1 MKFKPPAFLENIE
14 SPVEG
19 EVALRKYAANPLSF
33 GGDGSLDLF
42 AGNSADATGNRTAIV
57 IGIDEV
63 GRGPLAGPVVACA
76 AVLKSPDALLTLNDS
91 KKLSRPKR
99 EAMFEQVKD
108 ACACYAIASASVEEI
123 DEMNILEA
131 DFLAMRRAL
140 QALGFPGL
148 NETAPE
154 IPIDAKGSLND
165 ALSGSAACHPGL
177 VPGSPLA
184 SNVIQN
190 NAANNVILNGAQR
203 NEGSSDSSSNVI
215 MLDPAACHPGLVPGS
230 PLASN
235 VIQNNAANNVI
246 LNGAQRNE
254 GSSDSSSNVVMPDPA
269 ACHPGLVPGS
279 PLALNANILIAVD
292 GNLKIHGVPAEKQM
306 PIVKGDGRIA
316 SISAASILAKVFRD
330 RYMDKLE
337 ELYPGYGFDKHAG
350 YGTKAH
356 LDAIRR
362 QGFTPAH
369 RKSFH
374 PKSL

>member
-1 MKFKPPAFLENIE
+1 MKFKLPAFLENIE

-42 AGNSADATGNRTAIV
+42 AGNSADAAGNRTAIV

-154 IPIDAKGSLND
+154 IPIEAKGTLND
-165 ALSGSAACHPGL
+165 ALNC
-177 VPGSPLA
+177 
-184 SNVIQN
+184 
-190 NAANNVILNGAQR
+190 AANDAANAVILNEAQR
-203 NEGSSDSSSNVI
+203 NEGSSD
-215 MLDPAACHPGLVPGS
+215 GS
-230 PLASN
+230 Y
-235 VIQNNAANNVI
+235 
-246 LNGAQRNE
+246 
-254 GSSDSSSNVVMPDPA
+254 
-269 ACHPGLVPGS
+269 
-279 PLALNANILIAVD
+279 NILIAVD

-350 YGTKAH
+350 YGTKSH

-362 QGFTPAH
+362 LGYTPAH

>member
-1 MKFKPPAFLENIE
+1 MKFKLPAFLENIE

-19 EVALRKYAANPLSF
+19 EVASAGANGASS
-33 GGDGSLDLF
+33 GS
-42 AGNSADATGNRTAIV
+42 AVENSAIV
-57 IGIDEV
+57 VGIDEV

-99 EAMFEQVKD
+99 EAMFDAVKD

-123 DEMNILEA
+123 DEINILEA

-154 IPIDAKGSLND
+154 IPIEVKGSLKD
-165 ALSGSAACHPGL
+165 AA
-177 VPGSPLA
+177 
-184 SNVIQN
+184 
-190 NAANNVILNGAQR
+190 NVILNEAQR
-203 NEGSSDSSSNVI
+203 NEGFSNGY
-215 MLDPAACHPGLVPGS
+215 P
-230 PLASN
+230 
-235 VIQNNAANNVI
+235 
-246 LNGAQRNE
+246 
-254 GSSDSSSNVVMPDPA
+254 
-269 ACHPGLVPGS
+269 
-279 PLALNANILIAVD
+279 NILVAVD
-292 GNLKIHGVPAEKQM
+292 GNLKIDKMPQDIQM

>member
-1 MKFKPPAFLENIE
+1 MKFKLPAFLENIE

-19 EVALRKYAANPLSF
+19 EVALRKYAANPLAF
-33 GGDGSLDLF
+33 GGDLDLF
-42 AGNSADATGNRTAIV
+42 SAENVAGSDASCADVANNSAAIV

-154 IPIDAKGSLND
+154 IPIEVKGSFN
-165 ALSGSAACHPGL
+165 CHPGL
-177 VPGSPLA
+177 VPGSPFP
-184 SNVIQN
+184 S
-190 NAANNVILNGAQR
+190 
-203 NEGSSDSSSNVI
+203 
-215 MLDPAACHPGLVPGS
+215 
-230 PLASN
+230 
-235 VIQNNAANNVI
+235 
-246 LNGAQRNE
+246 
-254 GSSDSSSNVVMPDPA
+254 
-269 ACHPGLVPGS
+269 
-279 PLALNANILIAVD
+279 NILIAVD
-292 GNLKIHGVPAEKQM
+292 GNLKIRGVPAEKQM

-362 QGFTPAH
+362 QGYTPAH

-374 PKSL
+374 PKGL

>member
-1 MKFKPPAFLENIE
+1 MKFKLPAFLEKIE

-19 EVALRKYAANPLSF
+19 EVALRKYAANPLAFS
-33 GGDGSLDLF
+33 GDALDLF
-42 AGNSADATGNRTAIV
+42 AQPVAGNADSNANCADIVNNSAAIV
-57 IGIDEV
+57 VGIDEV

-99 EAMFEQVKD
+99 EAMFDAVKD

-123 DEMNILEA
+123 DELNILEA

-148 NETAPE
+148 KESAPE
-154 IPIDAKGSLND
+154 IPIEVKGSLAD
-165 ALSGSAACHPGL
+165 AANAAVCHPGP
-177 VPGSPLA
+177 VPGSPF
-184 SNVIQN
+184 SF
-190 NAANNVILNGAQR
+190 
-203 NEGSSDSSSNVI
+203 
-215 MLDPAACHPGLVPGS
+215 
-230 PLASN
+230 
-235 VIQNNAANNVI
+235 
-246 LNGAQRNE
+246 
-254 GSSDSSSNVVMPDPA
+254 
-269 ACHPGLVPGS
+269 
-279 PLALNANILIAVD
+279 NILIAVD
-292 GNLKIHGVPAEKQM
+292 GNLKIDKMLQDIQM

-374 PKSL
+374 PKGL

>member
-1 MKFKPPAFLENIE
+1 MKFKLPAFLENIE

-19 EVALRKYAANPLSF
+19 EVALRK
-33 GGDGSLDLF
+33 F
-42 AGNSADATGNRTAIV
+42 AVENSAIV
-57 IGIDEV
+57 VGIDEV

-99 EAMFEQVKD
+99 EAMFDAVKD

-123 DEMNILEA
+123 DEINILEA

-154 IPIDAKGSLND
+154 IPIEVKGSLKD
-165 ALSGSAACHPGL
+165 A
-177 VPGSPLA
+177 A
-184 SNVIQN
+184 S
-190 NAANNVILNGAQR
+190 VILTPKA
-203 NEGSSDSSSNVI
+203 EGSSNSSN
-215 MLDPAACHPGLVPGS
+215 A
-230 PLASN
+230 
-235 VIQNNAANNVI
+235 
-246 LNGAQRNE
+246 
-254 GSSDSSSNVVMPDPA
+254 VMPDSVPA
-269 ACHPGLVPGS
+269 S
-279 PLALNANILIAVD
+279 PSCPKILIAVD
-292 GNLKIHGVPAEKQM
+292 GNLKIDKMPQDIQM

>member
-1 MKFKPPAFLENIE
+1 MKFKLPAFLENIE

-19 EVALRKYAANPLSF
+19 EVALRKFAANPLAF
-33 GGDGSLDLF
+33 GGDLDLF
-42 AGNSADATGNRTAIV
+42 SAGANGALSGNASENSAIV
-57 IGIDEV
+57 VGIDEV

-99 EAMFEQVKD
+99 EAMFDAVKD

-123 DEMNILEA
+123 DEINILEA

-154 IPIDAKGSLND
+154 IPIEVKGSLKD
-165 ALSGSAACHPGL
+165 A
-177 VPGSPLA
+177 A
-184 SNVIQN
+184 S
-190 NAANNVILNGAQR
+190 VILTPKAEDNS
-203 NEGSSDSSSNVI
+203 EGECCDHACMGITEPKSWGVAPSSNGN
-215 MLDPAACHPGLVPGS
+215 PK
-230 PLASN
+230 
-235 VIQNNAANNVI
+235 
-246 LNGAQRNE
+246 
-254 GSSDSSSNVVMPDPA
+254 
-269 ACHPGLVPGS
+269 
-279 PLALNANILIAVD
+279 ILIAVD
-292 GNLKIHGVPAEKQM
+292 GNLKIDKMPQDLQM

>member
-1 MKFKPPAFLENIE
+1 MKFKLPTFLENIE

-19 EVALRKYAANPLSF
+19 EVALRKYAANPLAF
-33 GGDGSLDLF
+33 GGDLDLF
-42 AGNSADATGNRTAIV
+42 AAAGTASLAGNGAAIV
-57 IGIDEV
+57 IGVDEV

-154 IPIDAKGSLND
+154 IPIEVKGSLNEALHPND
-165 ALSGSAACHPGL
+165 ASGS
-177 VPGSPLA
+177 
-184 SNVIQN
+184 
-190 NAANNVILNGAQR
+190 VILNAKR
-203 NEGSSDSSSNVI
+203 EGSSDGSSN
-215 MLDPAACHPGLVPGS
+215 AS
-230 PLASN
+230 PL
-235 VIQNNAANNVI
+235 
-246 LNGAQRNE
+246 
-254 GSSDSSSNVVMPDPA
+254 SSLVSHLSS
-269 ACHPGLVPGS
+269 
-279 PLALNANILIAVD
+279 NILIAVD
-292 GNLKIHGVPAEKQM
+292 GNLKIRGVPAEKQM

-337 ELYPGYGFDKHAG
+337 EFYPGYGFDKHAG

-362 QGFTPAH
+362 LGYTPAH

>member
-1 MKFKPPAFLENIE
+1 
-14 SPVEG
+14 
-19 EVALRKYAANPLSF
+19 
-33 GGDGSLDLF
+33 
-42 AGNSADATGNRTAIV
+42 
-57 IGIDEV
+57 
-63 GRGPLAGPVVACA
+63 
-76 AVLKSPDALLTLNDS
+76 LTLNDS

-99 EAMFEQVKD
+99 EAMFDAVKD

-123 DEMNILEA
+123 DEINILEA

-154 IPIDAKGSLND
+154 IPIEVKGSLTD
-165 ALSGSAACHPGL
+165 AANAFACHPGL
-177 VPGSPLA
+177 VPGTPSA
-184 SNVIQN
+184 CNVILN
-190 NAANNVILNGAQR
+190 GVTNHVFLNGAQR
-203 NEGSSDSSSNVI
+203 NEGTSD
-215 MLDPAACHPGLVPGS
+215 GS
-230 PLASN
+230 Y
-235 VIQNNAANNVI
+235 
-246 LNGAQRNE
+246 
-254 GSSDSSSNVVMPDPA
+254 
-269 ACHPGLVPGS
+269 
-279 PLALNANILIAVD
+279 NILIAVD
-292 GNLKIHGVPAEKQM
+292 GNLKIDKMPQNIQM

>member
-1 MKFKPPAFLENIE
+1 MKFKLPAFLENIE

-19 EVALRKYAANPLSF
+19 EVALRKFAANPLAF

-42 AGNSADATGNRTAIV
+42 ATGNCAEATANSTAIV
-57 IGIDEV
+57 VGIDEV

-99 EAMFEQVKD
+99 EAMFEDVKD

-154 IPIDAKGSLND
+154 IPIEVKGSLN
-165 ALSGSAACHPGL
+165 CHPGL
-177 VPGSPLA
+177 SLSRTSCGMPGSPFP
-184 SNVIQN
+184 S
-190 NAANNVILNGAQR
+190 
-203 NEGSSDSSSNVI
+203 
-215 MLDPAACHPGLVPGS
+215 
-230 PLASN
+230 
-235 VIQNNAANNVI
+235 
-246 LNGAQRNE
+246 
-254 GSSDSSSNVVMPDPA
+254 
-269 ACHPGLVPGS
+269 
-279 PLALNANILIAVD
+279 NILIAVD
-292 GNLKIHGVPAEKQM
+292 GNLKIRGVPAEKQM

-350 YGTKAH
+350 YGTKSH

-374 PKSL
+374 PKGL

>member
-1 MKFKPPAFLENIE
+1 MKFKLPAFLENIE

-19 EVALRKYAANPLSF
+19 EVALRKFAANPLAF
-33 GGDGSLDLF
+33 GGDLDLF
-42 AGNSADATGNRTAIV
+42 SAGANGARSENASYGSAIV
-57 IGIDEV
+57 VGIDEV

-154 IPIDAKGSLND
+154 IPIEVKGSLKD
-165 ALSGSAACHPGL
+165 AA
-177 VPGSPLA
+177 
-184 SNVIQN
+184 
-190 NAANNVILNGAQR
+190 NVILNEAQR
-203 NEGSSDSSSNVI
+203 NEGSS
-215 MLDPAACHPGLVPGS
+215 
-230 PLASN
+230 
-235 VIQNNAANNVI
+235 
-246 LNGAQRNE
+246 NGF
-254 GSSDSSSNVVMPDPA
+254 P
-269 ACHPGLVPGS
+269 
-279 PLALNANILIAVD
+279 NILIAVD
-292 GNLKIHGVPAEKQM
+292 GNLKIDKMPQDIQM

>member
-1 MKFKPPAFLENIE
+1 MKFKLPAFLENIE

-19 EVALRKYAANPLSF
+19 EVALRKYVANPLTF
-33 GGDGSLDLF
+33 GGDLDLF
-42 AGNSADATGNRTAIV
+42 SAGGGACSGNVAENSAIV
-57 IGIDEV
+57 VGIDEV

-154 IPIDAKGSLND
+154 IPIEVKGSLNEALHPND
-165 ALSGSAACHPGL
+165 ASGS
-177 VPGSPLA
+177 
-184 SNVIQN
+184 
-190 NAANNVILNGAQR
+190 VILNAKR
-203 NEGSSDSSSNVI
+203 EGSSDGSSN
-215 MLDPAACHPGLVPGS
+215 AS
-230 PLASN
+230 PL
-235 VIQNNAANNVI
+235 
-246 LNGAQRNE
+246 
-254 GSSDSSSNVVMPDPA
+254 SS
-269 ACHPGLVPGS
+269 
-279 PLALNANILIAVD
+279 NILIAVD
-292 GNLKIHGVPAEKQM
+292 GNLKIRGVPAEKQM

-362 QGFTPAH
+362 LGYTPAH

>member
-1 MKFKPPAFLENIE
+1 MKFKLPAFLEKIE

-19 EVALRKYAANPLSF
+19 EVALRKYAANPLAYS
-33 GGDGSLDLF
+33 GDGSPDLF
-42 AGNSADATGNRTAIV
+42 SVAGNVAGSEANCVDGNGNRAAIV

-123 DEMNILEA
+123 DEINILEA

-148 NETAPE
+148 NESTPE
-154 IPIDAKGSLND
+154 IPIEVKGSFADLATN
-165 ALSGSAACHPGL
+165 HQ
-177 VPGSPLA
+177 PLTT
-184 SNVIQN
+184 
-190 NAANNVILNGAQR
+190 
-203 NEGSSDSSSNVI
+203 
-215 MLDPAACHPGLVPGS
+215 
-230 PLASN
+230 
-235 VIQNNAANNVI
+235 
-246 LNGAQRNE
+246 
-254 GSSDSSSNVVMPDPA
+254 
-269 ACHPGLVPGS
+269 
-279 PLALNANILIAVD
+279 LIAVD
-292 GNLKIHGVPAEKQM
+292 GNLKIRGVPAEKQM

-337 ELYPGYGFDKHAG
+337 ELYPGYGFEKHAG

-369 RKSFH
+369 RKTFH
-374 PKSL
+374 PKGL

>member
-1 MKFKPPAFLENIE
+1 MKFKLPAFLENIE

-19 EVALRKYAANPLSF
+19 EVALRKFAANPLAF
-33 GGDGSLDLF
+33 GGDLDLF
-42 AGNSADATGNRTAIV
+42 SAGANGAHSESAAENSAIV
-57 IGIDEV
+57 VGIDEV

-99 EAMFEQVKD
+99 EAMFDAVKD

-123 DEMNILEA
+123 DEINILEA

-140 QALGFPGL
+140 QALGFPDL

-154 IPIDAKGSLND
+154 IPIEVKGSF
-165 ALSGSAACHPGL
+165 
-177 VPGSPLA
+177 
-184 SNVIQN
+184 
-190 NAANNVILNGAQR
+190 NA
-203 NEGSSDSSSNVI
+203 
-215 MLDPAACHPGLVPGS
+215 
-230 PLASN
+230 
-235 VIQNNAANNVI
+235 
-246 LNGAQRNE
+246 
-254 GSSDSSSNVVMPDPA
+254 VMPDSLSPRTCSGA
-269 ACHPGLVPGS
+269 AS
-279 PLALNANILIAVD
+279 PSCPDILIAVD
-292 GNLKIHGVPAEKQM
+292 GNLKIRGVPAEKQM

>member
-1 MKFKPPAFLENIE
+1 MKFKLPAFLEDIE

-19 EVALRKYAANPLSF
+19 EVVLRKFAANSLAF
-33 GGDGSLDLF
+33 GGDLDLF
-42 AGNSADATGNRTAIV
+42 SAVGGDAGADANCTDVANNSAAIV
-57 IGIDEV
+57 VGIDEV

-76 AVLKSPDALLTLNDS
+76 AVLKSPDALVTLNDS
-91 KKLSRPKR
+91 KKLSRTKR

-148 NETAPE
+148 NESAPE
-154 IPIDAKGSLND
+154 IPIEVKGSFASLTTN
-165 ALSGSAACHPGL
+165 GL
-177 VPGSPLA
+177 TAYQPLTT
-184 SNVIQN
+184 
-190 NAANNVILNGAQR
+190 
-203 NEGSSDSSSNVI
+203 
-215 MLDPAACHPGLVPGS
+215 
-230 PLASN
+230 
-235 VIQNNAANNVI
+235 
-246 LNGAQRNE
+246 
-254 GSSDSSSNVVMPDPA
+254 
-269 ACHPGLVPGS
+269 
-279 PLALNANILIAVD
+279 LIAVD

>member
-1 MKFKPPAFLENIE
+1 MKFKLPAFLENIE

-19 EVALRKYAANPLSF
+19 EVALRKYVANPLAYS
-33 GGDGSLDLF
+33 GDGSPDLF
-42 AGNSADATGNRTAIV
+42 SSAVNGADSNGNCTDVVRDGAAIV
-57 IGIDEV
+57 IGVDEV

-148 NETAPE
+148 SESAPE
-154 IPIDAKGSLND
+154 IPIEVKGSLFD
-165 ALSGSAACHPGL
+165 AMMDSSACHPGP
-177 VPGSPLA
+177 VPGSPSA
-184 SNVIQN
+184 C
-190 NAANNVILNGAQR
+190 NVILNEAQR
-203 NEGSSDSSSNVI
+203 NEVSSNGF
-215 MLDPAACHPGLVPGS
+215 P
-230 PLASN
+230 
-235 VIQNNAANNVI
+235 
-246 LNGAQRNE
+246 
-254 GSSDSSSNVVMPDPA
+254 
-269 ACHPGLVPGS
+269 
-279 PLALNANILIAVD
+279 NILIAVD
-292 GNLKIHGVPAEKQM
+292 GNQKIHGVPAEKQM

-374 PKSL
+374 PKGL

>member
-1 MKFKPPAFLENIE
+1 MKFKLPAFLENIE

-19 EVALRKYAANPLSF
+19 EVALRKFAANPLAF
-33 GGDGSLDLF
+33 GGDLDLF
-42 AGNSADATGNRTAIV
+42 SAGANGAHSENASYGSAIV
-57 IGIDEV
+57 VGIDEV

-99 EAMFEQVKD
+99 EAMFDAVKD

-123 DEMNILEA
+123 DEINILEA

-148 NETAPE
+148 NESAPE
-154 IPIDAKGSLND
+154 IPIEVKGSLKD
-165 ALSGSAACHPGL
+165 AA
-177 VPGSPLA
+177 
-184 SNVIQN
+184 
-190 NAANNVILNGAQR
+190 NVILNEAQR
-203 NEGSSDSSSNVI
+203 NEGSS
-215 MLDPAACHPGLVPGS
+215 
-230 PLASN
+230 
-235 VIQNNAANNVI
+235 
-246 LNGAQRNE
+246 NGF
-254 GSSDSSSNVVMPDPA
+254 P
-269 ACHPGLVPGS
+269 
-279 PLALNANILIAVD
+279 NILVAVD
-292 GNLKIHGVPAEKQM
+292 GNLKIDKMPQDIQM

-356 LDAIRR
+356 LDDIRR

-369 RKSFH
+369 RKTFH

>member
-1 MKFKPPAFLENIE
+1 MKFKLPAFLENIE

-19 EVALRKYAANPLSF
+19 EVALRKYAANPVAYS
-33 GGDGSLDLF
+33 GDGSPDLF
-42 AGNSADATGNRTAIV
+42 SSAVNGADSNGNCTDVVRDGAAIV
-57 IGIDEV
+57 IGVDEV

-148 NETAPE
+148 SESAPE
-154 IPIDAKGSLND
+154 IPIEVKGTLFDAVMDS
-165 ALSGSAACHPGL
+165 SACHPGL
-177 VPGSPLA
+177 VPGSPSA
-184 SNVIQN
+184 C
-190 NAANNVILNGAQR
+190 NVILNGAQR
-203 NEGSSDSSSNVI
+203 NEGSSN
-215 MLDPAACHPGLVPGS
+215 GS
-230 PLASN
+230 Y
-235 VIQNNAANNVI
+235 
-246 LNGAQRNE
+246 
-254 GSSDSSSNVVMPDPA
+254 
-269 ACHPGLVPGS
+269 
-279 PLALNANILIAVD
+279 NILIAVD

-374 PKSL
+374 PKGL

>member
-1 MKFKPPAFLENIE
+1 MKFKLPAFLENIE

-19 EVALRKYAANPLSF
+19 EVALRKYAANPLAFGGELDLFSA
-33 GGDGSLDLF
+33 GGDG
-42 AGNSADATGNRTAIV
+42 ARAENAAENSAIV
-57 IGIDEV
+57 VGIDEV

-99 EAMFEQVKD
+99 EAMFDAVKD

-123 DEMNILEA
+123 DEINILEA

-154 IPIDAKGSLND
+154 IPIEVKGSLND
-165 ALSGSAACHPGL
+165 
-177 VPGSPLA
+177 
-184 SNVIQN
+184 
-190 NAANNVILNGAQR
+190 
-203 NEGSSDSSSNVI
+203 
-215 MLDPAACHPGLVPGS
+215 
-230 PLASN
+230 
-235 VIQNNAANNVI
+235 
-246 LNGAQRNE
+246 
-254 GSSDSSSNVVMPDPA
+254 VMPDS
-269 ACHPGLVPGS
+269 LS
-279 PLALNANILIAVD
+279 PRTCSGGASPSCPKILIAVD
-292 GNLKIHGVPAEKQM
+292 GNLKIDKMPQDIQM

>member
-1 MKFKPPAFLENIE
+1 MKFKLPAFLENIE

-19 EVALRKYAANPLSF
+19 EVALRRFAANPLAF
-33 GGDGSLDLF
+33 GGDLDLF
-42 AGNSADATGNRTAIV
+42 SAGANGALSGNASENSAIV
-57 IGIDEV
+57 VGIDEV

-99 EAMFEQVKD
+99 EAMFDAVKD

-123 DEMNILEA
+123 DEINILEA

-154 IPIDAKGSLND
+154 IPIEVKGSF
-165 ALSGSAACHPGL
+165 AE
-177 VPGSPLA
+177 V
-184 SNVIQN
+184 Q
-190 NAANNVILNGAQR
+190 GAP
-203 NEGSSDSSSNVI
+203 SC
-215 MLDPAACHPGLVPGS
+215 P
-230 PLASN
+230 
-235 VIQNNAANNVI
+235 
-246 LNGAQRNE
+246 
-254 GSSDSSSNVVMPDPA
+254 
-269 ACHPGLVPGS
+269 
-279 PLALNANILIAVD
+279 NILVAVD
-292 GNLKIHGVPAEKQM
+292 GNLKIRGVPAEKQM